1 MSVSHHTPLRIG
13 ILGAA
18 RIARKFCDGVRGSEK
33 IVASAV
39 ASRDLTRAAEFAHSL
54 GIATVFESYDA
65 MLASGDVDAIYNPL
79 PNALHGPWSIRAMDA
94 GKHVLCEKPLAATRA
109 EAVEMFA
116 AAARNGVRLAEA
128 YPYRSQPQTLK
139 LQELVA
145 EGAIGTLQMITATFA
160 FTLTA
165 RGDIRLDPA
174 LAGGAL
180 MDLGSYP
187 VSLIRML
194 SGEAPRTMQA
204 LGAMDPSGVDHAAMA
219 TMSFAS
225 GLLAQASCSFGAAVH
240 RQALIAGTD
249 GVIETSYA
257 NHTSEDLPPILS
269 LRRGRERSGVVETV
283 RVAAMNGFRAE
294 ADAFADFVAGE
305 PWTGIPEHESID
317 VAGMLDTLRT
327 LVKANGQSSRA

>member
-1 MSVSHHTPLRIG
+1 MSASHPAPLRIG

-33 IVASAV
+33 VVVSAV
-39 ASRDLTRAAEFAHSL
+39 AARDRTRAAEFAESL
-54 GIATVFESYDA
+54 GVPSVFDSYDA
-65 MLASGDVDAIYNPL
+65 MLASDAVDAIYNPL
-79 PNALHGPWSIRAMDA
+79 PNALHGPWSIRAMEA

-109 EAVEMFA
+109 EAVAMYA
-116 AAARNGVRLAEA
+116 AASRHGVRLAEA

-139 LQELVA
+139 LQELIADGVI
-145 EGAIGTLQMITATFA
+145 GALQMISATFA

-194 SGEAPRTMQA
+194 SGAAPTAMQA
-204 LGAMDPSGVDHAAMA
+204 LGAMEPSGVDRSAMA
-219 TMSFAS
+219 TMVFPN

-257 NHTSEDLPPILS
+257 NHTSDDMPPILL

-294 ADAFADFVAGE
+294 ADAFADYVAGQ
-305 PWTGIPEHESID
+305 PWTGIPEEESID
-317 VAGMLDTLRT
+317 VAGMLETLRA
-327 LVKANGQSSRA
+327 LVQANG